1 MKKLKTALLLAA
13 TVIGLTACGTMTS
26 EVFEM
31 SPGVY
36 TISGENWVT
45 YDAGDV
51 RMDLMKKAAAYC
63 AKQGKK
69 VNVLQTNASDAVL
82 YGKTATAQ
90 VNFTCVEV
98 ENAISPQ
105 ISTRQ
110 K

>member
-13 TVIGLTACGTMTS
+13 TAVGLTACGTMTS

-36 TISGENWVT
+36 TISGENWAT

-51 RMDLMKKAAAYC
+51 RMDLMKKAAEYC
-63 AKQGKK
+63 VKQGKK
-69 VNVLQTNASDAVL
+69 VNVLSTNASDAVL

-90 VNFTCVEV
+90 VNFMCVEAETSV
-98 ENAISPQ
+98 PSH